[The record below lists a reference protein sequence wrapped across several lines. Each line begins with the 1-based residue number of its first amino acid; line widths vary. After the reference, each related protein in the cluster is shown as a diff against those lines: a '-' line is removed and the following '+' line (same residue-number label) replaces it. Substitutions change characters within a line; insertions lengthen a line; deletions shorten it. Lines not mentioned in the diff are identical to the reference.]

1 MHLPH
6 SFCLVRRVTPARDAF
21 VMGGAAEEM
30 QSLTAPEPTG
40 AVLDERLL
48 SKLMLRIL
56 PTLWAGYVL
65 NIIDRS
71 NLGYAQLQMSHDL
84 ELSSSS
90 FGLAAGLFF
99 LAYATMQVPSNH
111 LLQSVGA
118 VRVLAASMV
127 GWGLAS
133 TATSLVQSKLQ
144 LCALRFCLGLAEAGY
159 YPGALLYM
167 TRWFPDA
174 AAGRA
179 VAWFATAAA
188 AGSLLGNLSS
198 GLILSRLDG
207 AWGVR
212 GWRWLLVLQGIPAVA
227 LGCCVPALLDE
238 WPERARWLGPSERD
252 ALVRAL
258 RGDATPGEAP
268 AAAARVHASPSKQR
282 ACVSANDGVVA
293 VQGAGTSLWAAVR
306 ACLWRSHTWVFM
318 VQYIGITSIT
328 NTVRFFLPS
337 LLKEAF
343 RWMEPWHI
351 GVVCAVPALAKVV
364 GTPLVARAADRAR
377 TRRFAIAWGLSA
389 AAAGLVLGCAVVMLS
404 LGLLR
409 MPQGALAGF
418 LLITLLAA
426 ADIVAQCAIP
436 TFWSLHHAS
445 QRKHLIPCSIALV
458 NSIGNLGGFLGPS
471 VLGAMH
477 DAPYW
482 GGPRCEPAQQRAN
495 GGACSAQWGWG
506 TALLGACFG
515 AITLLTARSARR
527 LGVGTHV
534 LAGAS

>member
-1 MHLPH
+1 
-6 SFCLVRRVTPARDAF
+6 
-21 VMGGAAEEM
+21 MGGAAEEM
-30 QSLTAPEPTG
+30 QSLTAPESTG
-40 AVLDERLL
+40 PVLDERLL
-48 SKLMLRIL
+48 SKLMLHVL
-56 PTLWAGYVL
+56 PTLWVGYVL

-90 FGLAAGLFF
+90 FGVAAGLFF

-133 TATSLVQSKLQ
+133 TATSLVQSRLQ
-144 LCALRFCLGLAEAGY
+144 LCMLRFCLGLAEAGY

-198 GLILSRLDG
+198 GLILSGLDG

-238 WPERARWLGPSERD
+238 RPERARWLGPSERD

-258 RGDATPGEAP
+258 RGDASSGDASSGDAP
-268 AAAARVHASPSKQR
+268 AVAAARDQHASPSKQR
-282 ACVSANDGVVA
+282 ACGVNSAADGGA
-293 VQGAGTSLWAAVR
+293 VHGAAAATSLSAAVR
-306 ACLWRSHTWVFM
+306 ACLARPQTWVFM
-318 VQYIGITSIT
+318 TQYIGITATT

-343 RWMEPWHI
+343 RWMAPWHI

-364 GTPLVARAADRAR
+364 GTPLVARAADRHR
-377 TRRFAIAWGLSA
+377 ERRFAIAWGLSA
-389 AAAGLVLGCAVVMLS
+389 AAAGLVLGCAAVMLS

-409 MPQGALAGF
+409 APQGPLAGV
-418 LLITLLAA
+418 LLIALLAA
-426 ADIVAQCAIP
+426 ADILAQCAIP

-445 QRKHLIPCSIALV
+445 QPRHLIPCSIALV

-482 GGPRCEPAQQRAN
+482 GGPRCEPAQQRAS

-506 TALLGACFG
+506 TALLGTCFA

-527 LGVGTHV
+527 LGVGTH
-534 LAGAS
+534 ATT